1 VKQWLIVLVG
11 FLVLGAGSGSGQQVQ
26 AQPAPQRGVVWTPP
40 SDLRQAIDDLRAMR
54 AMGVQAV
61 RTPLVPDERLLTLA
75 DSLDLQLY
83 QDLPLEA
90 LPAAALRD
98 TLAYA
103 TRVLRLALDQ
113 AQDHPSARHFGLARR
128 SDTSDSTACAV
139 FEQLADVVQEHGPSG
154 SQTYY
159 LSAFVEAD
167 RCASAV
173 DVVLLDGRDAPQPVD
188 LLARWRT
195 AHGDLADAQVGLGAL
210 GTWVR
215 PGAEGLRQAHSPE
228 RQARYLETH
237 LTTLWP
243 DTTRAG
249 RDAAGRASIAFVYR
263 WRDLDRDRPDPT
275 RDPEDAYVQRYG
287 LHTVGGTARPAR
299 EVVQG
304 IFTGRQR
311 VFAWPAGTSPV
322 PRAPW
327 IVVLGWGVILLLGLC
342 YAFLPRFRYM
352 VPRFFLA
359 HGFYRESIREGRD
372 VVPWASAV
380 MLVAVAL
387 GVGVAGSAV
396 VDVVRQEVAFR
407 VLYRALPPG
416 MQEVGVDLLAQPWML
431 ALLLGCFHALI
442 LALWATLLAGVARH
456 YYLLMPGQTM
466 TLVVWPQ
473 WPVLVLMLVGMVLPS
488 LPAATALQVILWLA
502 GVAGLGFVYSIGR
515 TLNDYARVTRVPG
528 LQVFALVLA
537 SPLVV
542 LTVIALFTALEMRPT
557 LQFVW
562 HLATRS

>member
-1 VKQWLIVLVG
+1 LVG
-11 FLVLGAGSGSGQQVQ
+11 LLLFIGSQGTRHAAR
-26 AQPAPQRGVVWTPP
+26 AQPAPQRGIVWAPP
-40 SDLRQAIDDLRAMR
+40 SDLRQAVDDLRAMR

-61 RTPLVPDERLLTLA
+61 RTPLMQDERLLTLA
-75 DSLDLQLY
+75 DSLDLRLY

-103 TRVLRLALDQ
+103 RRVLRLALDQ

-128 SDTSDSTACAV
+128 SDTSDSAACAV
-139 FEQLADVVQEHGPSG
+139 FEQLADVVRDHGPPG

-188 LLARWRT
+188 LLARWRA
-195 AHGDLADAQVGLGAL
+195 AHGATATSEVGLGAL

-215 PGAEGLRQAHSPE
+215 PGAEGLRQPHSPE

-237 LTTLWP
+237 LTALWP
-243 DTTRAG
+243 DTARTG
-249 RDAAGRASIAFVYR
+249 RDAAGRAAVVFVYR
-263 WRDLDRDRPDPT
+263 WRDLVRDRPDPT
-275 RDPEDAYVQRYG
+275 RDPEGAYVQRYG
-287 LHTVGGTARPAR
+287 LHTMTGTARPSR
-299 EVVQG
+299 KVVQG
-304 IFTGRQR
+304 VFTGQQR
-311 VFAWPAGTSPV
+311 VFAWPAGAAPT

-380 MLVAVAL
+380 MLIAVAL
-387 GVGVAGSAV
+387 GVGVAGGAV
-396 VDVVRQEVAFR
+396 VDVVRHEAAFR
-407 VLYRALPPG
+407 VLYQTLSPR
-416 MQEVGVDLLAQPWML
+416 MQELGVDLLAQPWML
-431 ALLLGCFHALI
+431 ALLLGCIHALI
-442 LALWATLLAGVARH
+442 LALWATLLAGVARR

-488 LPAATALQVILWLA
+488 LPDATALQAIPWLT
-502 GVAGLGFVYSIGR
+502 GMAGLGFVYSIGR

-528 LQVFALVLA
+528 LQIFALVLA

-542 LTVIALFTALEMRPT
+542 LAVIALFTALERRPT